1 MIFIK
6 KPCSIEIEYKLNQ
19 FTNNCTLISDN
30 TDTECNTYMKFLV
43 SSNKMRSI
51 TSKGNRDLNCNFND
65 MLSTVSINF
74 YGDKWAERYKNGR
87 SINNSSIAFYNT
99 ENDGALC
106 IGGNDILNEYSDI
119 TIYSIKIFD
128 KSLSSCLFIKDYHY
142 FINNK

>member
-1 MIFIK
+1 
-6 KPCSIEIEYKLNQ
+6 
-19 FTNNCTLISDN
+19 
-30 TDTECNTYMKFLV
+30 MKFLV

-51 TSKGNRDLNCNFND
+51 TSKGNCDLNCNFND

-87 SINNSSIAFYNT
+87 SIKNSDIAFYNT

-128 KSLSSCLFIKDYHY
+128 KSLNQCLFIKDYHY